1 MGVRLLMGRQSRFII
16 GTVLA
21 GLMAFWPF
29 LPLWQAAVVVGPQ
42 TARAAGAEQKNAIGD
57 SQTAAVNT
65 QEDALREMILQEI
78 NLYLGQMDTT
88 DLAASLKLFRVMN
101 LLNLK
106 YTGEVSTGTLL
117 TGAVK
122 GTVESLKDPYSLYMD
137 PDTFK
142 DFSIE
147 TSGSFSG
154 AGIVL
159 GVKDKALTVI
169 APIEGTPGEQAGIKS
184 GDLILKV
191 DGKDTKDMALDQAVH
206 LIRGPEGTQVVLT
219 VGRSG
224 EEAKDYTIIR
234 ANVQL
239 QTVAGRMMGDGIGYL
254 RVSMFSEHTAEDF
267 TKKLKELED
276 QGLRAVILD
285 LRNNPGGLIDAG
297 VNVAGQ
303 FVPKGPV
310 VSYETKDGSRITYFS
325 NLPAPR
331 YPLAVLVNG
340 GSASASEIL
349 AGAVQDTGAGTL
361 IGTKTFGKG
370 SVQNVIPFYDASAVK
385 LTVAKWFTPKG
396 RPIDGVGIEP
406 DIMVEMSDAKENE
419 KDLQLETAVELLKT
433 KLQ

>member
-1 MGVRLLMGRQSRFII
+1 MRSQSRFII
-16 GTVLA
+16 CTVLA
-21 GLMAFWPF
+21 GMMAFWPF
-29 LPLWQAAVVVGPQ
+29 PPLRQDSVVVGLQ
-42 TARAAGAEQKNAIGD
+42 AARAAGE
-57 SQTAAVNT
+57 SQTAAVNNL
-65 QEDALREMILQEI
+65 QDPLREMILQEI
-78 NLYLGQMDTT
+78 NLYLGQMDSA

-101 LLNLK
+101 LLKLK
-106 YTGEVSTGTLL
+106 YTGDVSSSTLL

-122 GTVESLKDPYSLYMD
+122 GTVESLNDPYSLYMD
-137 PDTFK
+137 PDTYK
-142 DFSIE
+142 EFSIE

-184 GDLILKV
+184 GDLILKI

-219 VGRSG
+219 IGRSG

-239 QTVAGRMMGDGIGYL
+239 KTVAGRMMDDGIGYL
-254 RVSMFSEHTAEDF
+254 RVSMFSEHTADDF
-267 TKKLKELED
+267 ATKLKELED

-297 VNVAGQ
+297 VNVSGQ

-310 VSYETKDGSRITYFS
+310 VSYETKDGSRVTYFS

-406 DIMVEMSDAKENE
+406 DITVEMPDYKEDG
-419 KDLQLETAVELLKT
+419 KDLQLETAVELLKA
-433 KLQ
+433 KIK